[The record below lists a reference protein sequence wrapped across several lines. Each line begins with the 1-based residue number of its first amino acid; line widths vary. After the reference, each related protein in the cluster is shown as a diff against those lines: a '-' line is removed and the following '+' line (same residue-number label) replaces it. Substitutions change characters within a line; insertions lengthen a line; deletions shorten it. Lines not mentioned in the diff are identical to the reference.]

1 MSADKGKKQIAF
13 GGLMLV
19 NFIVMFLIAGVGVYS
34 YTIAAQFESLASV
47 TTNSLEE
54 GENGEVTMTV
64 TCTYAQPAVVDSNVQ

>member
-47 TTNSLEE
+47 SMIFALECVAMTGSELVSRISQNVFSL
-54 GENGEVTMTV
+54 
-64 TCTYAQPAVVDSNVQ
+64 A